1 MKLESRTLK
10 LLFVISSFLIL
21 GANFAWPQNP
31 EQDIEI
37 LEAIE
42 ILGTAAIGEER
53 QFFFPNPGITDFPP
67 SFSPE
72 ALGISAEF
80 SVNHNLKTEAVA
92 LDPIGMKRGVKIHPK
107 VIKEYTPP
115 YPPSAK
121 KLNWEG
127 TALLLLTIEPDG
139 TVSEA
144 TIHTSSGYD
153 FLDNFAIESIKHFIF
168 EPKKDGEF
176 SLKGKVKYP
185 FHFNID

>member
-1 MKLESRTLK
+1 MKLEPRTLK
-10 LLFVISSFLIL
+10 LFFVITSFLIL
-21 GANFAWPQNP
+21 GANFAWPQSP
-31 EQDIEI
+31 EQDIET
-37 LEAIE
+37 LDAIE
-42 ILGTAAIGEER
+42 ILSTAVILKER
-53 QFFFPNPGITDFPP
+53 QFIFPTPGITDFPP

-80 SVNHNLKTEAVA
+80 SVNHNLKTDAVA
-92 LDPIGMKRGVKIHPK
+92 LDPIGLQRGVKTQPK
-107 VIKEYTPP
+107 VIKDYTPP

-121 KLNWEG
+121 RLNWEG

-139 TVSEA
+139 TVSA
-144 TIHTSSGYD
+144 ANIHTSSGYD

-176 SLKGKVKYP
+176 PLKGKVKYP